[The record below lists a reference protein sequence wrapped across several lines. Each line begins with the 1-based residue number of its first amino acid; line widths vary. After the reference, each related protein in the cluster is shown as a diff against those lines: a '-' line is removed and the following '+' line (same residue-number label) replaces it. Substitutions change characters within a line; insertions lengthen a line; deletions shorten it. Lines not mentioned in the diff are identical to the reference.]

1 MNTTSLFEETTK
13 RRATRSAKPD
23 KLSAAQLRELEAQKE
38 QEVAQ
43 GFHRVKS
50 SWSRMLA
57 GEEEAEREWLVE
69 AEKLVETFRET
80 RNLFNAT
87 RVSNEVWIAEAQID
101 AFFTAAWISRNV
113 PQKLAKADHGD

>member
-87 RVSNEVWIAEAQID
+87 RVSNEVWIAEAQ
-101 AFFTAAWISRNV
+101 N
-113 PQKLAKADHGD
+113 